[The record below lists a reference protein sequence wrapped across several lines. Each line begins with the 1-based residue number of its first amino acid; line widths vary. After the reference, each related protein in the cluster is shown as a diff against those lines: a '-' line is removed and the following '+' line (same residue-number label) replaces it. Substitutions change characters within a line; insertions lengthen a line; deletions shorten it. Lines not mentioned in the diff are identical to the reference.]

1 MLPIQYFGVCQLFLQ
16 NGITDLNALNIETE
30 ARSRMR
36 ALDWARA
43 GIKTAQLNDS
53 SHSPNI
59 LFSIFSIS
67 NGLRYGHKQ
76 TLSIYH
82 NI

>member
-1 MLPIQYFGVCQLFLQ
+1 
-16 NGITDLNALNIETE
+16 
-30 ARSRMR
+30 MR

-53 SHSPNI
+53 SRSPNI
-59 LFSIFSIS
+59 SFSIFLIS

-76 TLSIYH
+76 TLSIYY

>member
-1 MLPIQYFGVCQLFLQ
+1 
-16 NGITDLNALNIETE
+16 
-30 ARSRMR
+30 MR

-43 GIKTAQLNDS
+43 GINTAQLNDNS
-53 SHSPNI
+53 RSPNI
-59 LFSIFSIS
+59 LLSIFSIS

-76 TLSIYH
+76 TLSIYY